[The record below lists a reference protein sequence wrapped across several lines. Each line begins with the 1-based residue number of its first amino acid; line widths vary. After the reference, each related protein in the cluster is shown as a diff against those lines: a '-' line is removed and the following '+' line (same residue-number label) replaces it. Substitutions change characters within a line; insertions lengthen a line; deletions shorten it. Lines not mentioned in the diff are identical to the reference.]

1 MKLSSLLNPDL
12 VLIKKPCK
20 SKNELLNELIR
31 EIYKTHRLSL
41 PEEEVRQALLHR
53 EQLGGTAFPTGLI
66 TPHARLERFDDLLI
80 AIGIPAEPIIVPQNG
95 EDITIRMM
103 VLLLTSQTASSLY
116 LNSLSAFVKFSRDSD
131 FFGKLCGAANP
142 HAFIQLFKD
151 ANIEVTKELTI
162 ASVMHQSLIFLNP
175 DNTVKDAADMFYK
188 NHLSYLPILDN
199 QGSFVGELT
208 VLDLF
213 AIGIPDYAAKLGSLK
228 FLNSF
233 EPFEELLKK
242 ENVIKLRDIMKKPT
256 ILLEEESPIIEAV
269 MKFTQSNRRYL
280 PVVKSGELS
289 GVVGYMDILHKVL
302 RA

>member
-12 VLIKKPCK
+12 VLIKKSCK
-20 SKNELLNELIR
+20 NKNELLNDLVN
-31 EIYKTHRLSL
+31 EIYKTHRLSV
-41 PEEEVRQALLHR
+41 PKEEVRQAVLHR

-66 TPHARLERFDDLLI
+66 TPHARLERFDDLVI
-80 AIGIPAEPIIVPQNG
+80 AVGIPSEPITIPQDG

-116 LNSLSAFVKFSRDSD
+116 LNSLAAFVKISRDSD
-131 FFGKLCGAANP
+131 FFGKLCGAANAN
-142 HAFIQLFKD
+142 AFVQTLKD

-162 ASVMHQSLIFLNP
+162 ASVMHKSPIVLHP
-175 DNTVKDAADMFYK
+175 DNTVKDAADLFYK
-188 NHLSYLPILDN
+188 NHLSYLPILDS

-213 AIGIPDYAAKLGSLK
+213 AIGIPDYASKLGNLK

-242 ENVIKLRDIMKKPT
+242 ENIIKLKDIMKKPA

-269 MKFTQSNRRYL
+269 MNFTQSKRRYL
-280 PVVKSGELS
+280 PVVKNGKLS